1 MAKKLSFEDS
11 ILTEESTS
19 VKPHT
24 YRAKVLRGINIVL
37 KEDYNGKPIKKW
49 ECVNYEQAR
58 KLALKL
64 MKQAPLPEPF
74 EEGEKIARQCDV
86 TKEGMNEGWVAGD
99 GTDYFKYEEDAIA
112 WCKKNG
118 YKSLDKAYDD
128 DAIYWTEWYDENC
141 EDYQYI
147 IKDGKVVE
155 IEEEEEQEE
164 DLKPEIKNV
173 IEQHGAPNLTI
184 SDFPD
189 ELDITFKQNG
199 NEIRIEKDKIKM
211 ICILLL
217 TSIEH

>member
-1 MAKKLSFEDS
+1 MAKKLSFIDS

-19 VKPHT
+19 VKPYT
-24 YRAKVLRGINIVL
+24 YRAKVLRGIDIVL

-49 ECVNYEQAR
+49 ECANYEQAIN
-58 KLALKL
+58 LALKL
-64 MKQAPLPEPF
+64 MKQAPLPEVF
-74 EEGEKIARQCDV
+74 EEGEKVARQCDV
-86 TKEGMNEGWVAGD
+86 THEGMNEGWVVGD
-99 GTDYFKYEEDAIA
+99 GEEYFKYEEDAIK
-112 WCKKNG
+112 WCKQNG

-147 IKDGKVVE
+147 VKDGKVVD
-155 IEEEEEQEE
+155 IEEDEEE

-173 IEQHGAPNLTI
+173 IEQHSAPNLTI

-199 NEIRIEKDKIKM
+199 NEIRIEKKNIKM